1 MSSTVEC
8 VAKTGVV
15 QSIENHKVIVKVMSV
30 SACASCH
37 AKGACTAS
45 DTSEKLIEVA
55 LADAGDF
62 KPGQLVTV
70 KVESSAGNVALF
82 YGYILPFLL
91 VFVALIV
98 SVNFVSEVVA
108 GLISLGIL
116 LPYYAVLYILRNK
129 MGKRF
134 RFTISG

>member
-1 MSSTVEC
+1 
-8 VAKTGVV
+8 
-15 QSIENHKVIVKVMSV
+15 MSV

-55 LADAGDF
+55 LEDAGEVQ
-62 KPGQLVTV
+62 PGQLVTV
-70 KVESSAGNVALF
+70 NVESSAGNVALF

-98 SVNFVSEVVA
+98 SINFVSEVYA

-116 LPYYAVLYILRNK
+116 LPYYVLLYILRNK

-134 RFTISG
+134 RFTIS

>member
-1 MSSTVEC
+1 MSSTAEC

-98 SVNFVSEVVA
+98 SVNLVSEVFA

-134 RFTISG
+134 RFTIFG

>member
-1 MSSTVEC
+1 MSSTAEFVS
-8 VAKTGVV
+8 KTGMV
-15 QSIENHKVIVKVMSV
+15 QSIESHKVIVKVMSV

-55 LADAGDF
+55 LADAGDV

-70 KVESSAGNVALF
+70 NVESSAGNVALF

-91 VFVALIV
+91 VFFTLIV
-98 SVNFVSEVVA
+98 SVNFISEAWA

-116 LPYYAVLYILRNK
+116 IPYYAMLYFLRNK

-134 RFTISG
+134 RFTIS